1 MAKAIHKLM
10 NEAEL
15 FAGLAKGDEQA
26 FEAIYRH
33 YTRRLFP
40 YVQKLLKTPELSEEL
55 IQDIFV
61 QIWMNRHVFAHVEYP
76 ASYLFS
82 IANRQALKYLKK
94 VASDARILKKI
105 MDGSEPYS
113 NETEEQIILRES
125 VEAINL
131 AVAQLPDQR
140 RLIWELSRNE
150 GLSHDQIAERLSI
163 SKNTVKNQMVQ
174 ALKHVRNFIDRRAGV
189 LSVSIIILLS
199 DSKL

>member
-1 MAKAIHKLM
+1 M